1 MPESTPRNLGCFL
14 YGPTFNTS
22 IVQNAASSM
31 TQILSTLFSRSSPLM
46 KMNLVVIV
54 LLVLSLTLFGCS
66 TSGTKTSNVN
76 GNWTASLTDTHG
88 AQVLA
93 FNTTITESSNS
104 SLSVSNF
111 SFSTNSACF
120 VSGETESGTF
130 ALSGNF
136 NGNVAGKFGMNV
148 VSGSPGGNNLTL
160 TGTVNGNTITGTWSL
175 TGSPSCTGNGTFTMN
190 RM

>member
-1 MPESTPRNLGCFL
+1 
-14 YGPTFNTS
+14 
-22 IVQNAASSM
+22 
-31 TQILSTLFSRSSPLM
+31 M
-46 KMNLVVIV
+46 KMKLAVVALFAFV
-54 LLVLSLTLFGCS
+54 LTVLGCS
-66 TSGTKTSNVN
+66 TSGSKTSNIN

-88 AQVLA
+88 NQVLA
-93 FNTTITESSNS
+93 FNTSITESSNS
-104 SLSVSNF
+104 SLSISNF

-160 TGTVNGNTITGTWSL
+160 SGTVNGNTITGNWSL
-175 TGSPSCTGNGTFTMN
+175 TGSPSCTGNGTFTMT

>member
-1 MPESTPRNLGCFL
+1 
-14 YGPTFNTS
+14 
-22 IVQNAASSM
+22 
-31 TQILSTLFSRSSPLM
+31 M
-46 KMNLVVIV
+46 KMKLAVVA
-54 LLVLSLTLFGCS
+54 LFALVLSVLGCS
-66 TSGTKTSNVN
+66 TSGSKTSNIN

-88 AQVLA
+88 NQVLA
-93 FNTTITESSNS
+93 FNTSITESSNS
-104 SLSVSNF
+104 SVSISNF

-130 ALSGNF
+130 ALSGDF

-160 TGTVNGNTITGTWSL
+160 SGTVNGNTITGNWSL
-175 TGSPSCTGNGTFTMN
+175 TGSPSCTGNGTFTMT

>member
-1 MPESTPRNLGCFL
+1 MKMKLAAVALVGFALTLLGC
-14 YGPTFNTS
+14 GN
-22 IVQNAASSM
+22 
-31 TQILSTLFSRSSPLM
+31 
-46 KMNLVVIV
+46 
-54 LLVLSLTLFGCS
+54 S
-66 TSGTKTSNVN
+66 TSSKGGNVN

-93 FNTTITESSNS
+93 FNTSIIESSGS
-104 SLSVSNF
+104 TLSISNF

-130 ALSGNF
+130 ALSGDF

-160 TGTVNGNTITGTWSL
+160 SGTVNGNTISGTWSL
-175 TGSPSCTGNGTFTMN
+175 SGSPSCTGNGTFTMT